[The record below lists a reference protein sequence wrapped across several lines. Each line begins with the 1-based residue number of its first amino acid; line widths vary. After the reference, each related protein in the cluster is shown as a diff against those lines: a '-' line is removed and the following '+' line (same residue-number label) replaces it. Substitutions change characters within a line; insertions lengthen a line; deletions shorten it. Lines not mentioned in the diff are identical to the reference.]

1 MRNLLGRV
9 ALCMAAGALALSCSK
24 GSDNVEI
31 FQADLAGSNENPP
44 RPTAATGTSQI
55 TIDGDR
61 VFFVVEVHDI
71 NAVSLSHIHIG
82 PATANGP
89 VRVNFFTGPTTGPLN
104 GVLAQG
110 SFTANDVVGI
120 TYDQPLPEIPAGNAY
135 VNVHSPT
142 FPGGE
147 IRGQL
152 HAVNP

>member
-1 MRNLLGRV
+1 MRSLLGRI
-9 ALCMAAGALALSCSK
+9 ALCVAAGAMALACSK
-24 GSDNVEI
+24 GSDDVEI

-44 RPTAATGTSQI
+44 RATAATGTSQI
-55 TIDGDR
+55 TVDGDR

-82 PATANGP
+82 PPTANGP
-89 VRVNFFTGPTTGPLN
+89 VRVNFFTGPTTGPLS
-104 GVLAQG
+104 GILAQG
-110 SFTANDVVGI
+110 SFTAADVI
-120 TYDQPLPEIPAGNAY
+120 SISYDQLLSEIRAGNAY

-152 HAVNP
+152 RRVN